1 MRNNLDRH
9 LSAVRNLG
17 ILAHV
22 DAGKTTVTER
32 ILYATGTTHK
42 RGEVHDGTTITD
54 FDPQERDRGITIFA
68 AAVSCDWDG
77 HRINLI
83 DTPGHVDFA
92 DEVGRSLR
100 VLDGAVAVFDAVAGV
115 EPQSESV
122 WRQADR
128 HGVPRIAFVNKL
140 DRVGADLDTA
150 VASIR
155 ERLHPVP
162 LVVQLPIG
170 TENAFTGVV
179 DLLRM
184 RALTW
189 NDGSDTAAETVVE
202 AVVEAVVPEEL
213 REEALRRRR
222 MLEEAVAERHPAALE
237 EFCDRETLS
246 ADTLSRALRDL
257 TRTGDG
263 VVVLCGSA
271 YRNRGI
277 EPLLDAV
284 VAYLP
289 SPLDVPPVC
298 GMRDGVDGMR
308 HADGEM
314 HKAVNDMQESVD
326 RMQDGADDVQG
337 GVDRMQDGADDVQG
351 GVDRMQDGADDV
363 QGGVDRMQDGADD
376 VQGGVD
382 RMQDVVGE
390 QRAADP
396 AAPFA
401 ALAFKVSATPTGRLT
416 YLRVY
421 SGTIEKG
428 DAVWESGA
436 RRTER
441 IGRILSVQADRHA
454 QLERA
459 VAGDIVAVVG
469 LKSARAGSTLCA
481 PGAPIVLEPPGVP
494 EPVVSV
500 AVEALASTDA
510 DRLASALARLA
521 EEDPS
526 LVVRTDPETGQTV
539 LSGMGELHLEV
550 AVEKVRRGLGVEVNV
565 GRPRVTYRETVAR
578 GVSGLVFRHVKQD
591 GGAGQFAQVV
601 LDVEPLG
608 AAGVGSAGGAEGSGG
623 DTEIGAES
631 GFVFRS
637 AVVGGRVPQEYVRA
651 VEAGCRDALAEGP
664 LGGHPVTGLRVTLT
678 DGATH
683 VKDSSEMAFRTAG
696 RLGLREALR
705 GCAMV
710 LLEPVVEVTVTVP
723 QDAVGGV
730 LGDLAARRGRVTD
743 STVRGGSA
751 VVTATVPLA
760 ELFGYATRL
769 RSRTQGRGTFS
780 ARPTGYAPAPAS
792 AATPGAATM
801 K

>member
-1 MRNNLDRH
+1 MRTELH
-9 LSAVRNLG
+9 LQQHHHDNRAVRNLG

-42 RGEVHDGTTITD
+42 RGEVHDGTTVTD

-68 AAVSCDWDG
+68 AAVTCDWDG

-83 DTPGHVDFA
+83 DTPGHVDFS
-92 DEVGRSLR
+92 DEVVRSLR

-128 HGVPRIAFVNKL
+128 FGVPRIAFVNKL
-140 DRVGADLDTA
+140 DRAGADLDSA

-155 ERLHPVP
+155 ERLHPAP

-170 TENAFTGVV
+170 SEDRFEGVV

-184 RALTW
+184 RAW
-189 NDGSDTAAETVVE
+189 VWADGRDGTGGAVE
-202 AVVEAVVPEEL
+202 GPVP
-213 REEALRRRR
+213 EALRAEAERRR
-222 MLEEAVAERHPAALE
+222 RVLEEAVAELHPGALE
-237 EFCDRETLS
+237 EFCTRSTVS
-246 ADTLSRALRDL
+246 ADTLAGALRDL

-289 SPLDVPPVC
+289 SPLDVP
-298 GMRDGVDGMR
+298 
-308 HADGEM
+308 
-314 HKAVNDMQESVD
+314 AV
-326 RMQDGADDVQG
+326 RGTLDGAQ
-337 GVDRMQDGADDVQG
+337 Q
-351 GVDRMQDGADDV
+351 
-363 QGGVDRMQDGADD
+363 
-376 VQGGVD
+376 
-382 RMQDVVGE
+382 E
-390 QRAADP
+390 RAADP

-401 ALAFKVSATPTGRLT
+401 ALAFKVNATATGRLT

-421 SGTIEKG
+421 SGTIRKG
-428 DAVWESGA
+428 EAVWDAGA
-436 RRTER
+436 GRTER
-441 IGRILSVQADRHA
+441 VGRILRVRADRHA
-454 QLERA
+454 QVELA

-481 PGAPIVLEPPGVP
+481 PGAPLVLEPPATAD
-494 EPVVSV
+494 PVVSV
-500 AVEALASTDA
+500 AVEAGANADT
-510 DRLASALARLA
+510 DRLVTALARLV

-526 LVVRTDPETGQTV
+526 LVVRTDGETGQTV
-539 LSGMGELHLEV
+539 LSGLGELHLEV
-550 AVEKVRRGLGVEVNV
+550 AVEKIRRAQGLDVRV
-565 GRPRVTYRETVAR
+565 GRPRVAYRETVVR
-578 GVSGLVFRHVKQD
+578 GVAGLVHRHVKQD

-601 LDVEPLG
+601 LDVEPLEVTDG
-608 AAGVGSAGGAEGSGG
+608 DVGDQIGGSA
-623 DTEIGAES
+623 T
-631 GFVFRS
+631 GFEFRS

-651 VEAGCRDALAEGP
+651 VEAGCRDALGEGP
-664 LGGHPVTGLRVTLT
+664 LGGHPVTGLRVVLR

-683 VKDSSEMAFRTAG
+683 VKDSSETAFRTAG
-696 RLGLREALR
+696 RNALREALR
-705 GCAMV
+705 ASAMA
-710 LLEPVVEVTVTVP
+710 LLEPVVEVTVTAP
-723 QDAVGGV
+723 EEAVGAV
-730 LGDLAARRGRVTD
+730 LGDLAARRGRVTG
-743 STVRGGSA
+743 STARAGAA

-769 RSRTQGRGTFS
+769 RSRTQGRGVFTT
-780 ARPTGYAPAPAS
+780 RPMGYAPALAQ
-792 AATPGAATM
+792 
-801 K
+801 

>member
-1 MRNNLDRH
+1 MRTRINPLTT
-9 LSAVRNLG
+9 VRNLG

-32 ILYATGTTHK
+32 ILFATGTTHR
-42 RGEVHDGTTITD
+42 RGEVHDGTTVTD

-68 AAVSCDWDG
+68 AAISCAWDG

-92 DEVGRSLR
+92 DEVERSLR

-128 HGVPRIAFVNKL
+128 YGVPRIAFVNKM
-140 DRVGADLDTA
+140 DRAGADLDAA
-150 VASIR
+150 VASVR
-155 ERLHPVP
+155 ERLHPAP

-170 TENAFTGVV
+170 AEDGFRGVV
-179 DLLRM
+179 DLVRM

-189 NDGSDTAAETVVE
+189 ADGGDMVVQEIPETLADEAA
-202 AVVEAVVPEEL
+202 
-213 REEALRRRR
+213 RRRR
-222 MLEEAVAERHPAALE
+222 VLEEAVAELHPGALE
-237 EFCDRETLS
+237 EFCARSALDARTLGE
-246 ADTLSRALRDL
+246 ALRDL
-257 TRTGDG
+257 THSGDG

-271 YRNRGI
+271 YRNRGV
-277 EPLLDAV
+277 EPLLDALV
-284 VAYLP
+284 SYLP
-289 SPLDVPPVC
+289 SPLDVPAVR
-298 GMRDGVDGMR
+298 GTGEDDG
-308 HADGEM
+308 
-314 HKAVNDMQESVD
+314 QE
-326 RMQDGADDVQG
+326 
-337 GVDRMQDGADDVQG
+337 
-351 GVDRMQDGADDV
+351 
-363 QGGVDRMQDGADD
+363 
-376 VQGGVD
+376 
-382 RMQDVVGE
+382 
-390 QRAADP
+390 RAADP

-401 ALAFKVSATPTGRLT
+401 GLVFKVNATPTGRLT
-416 YLRVY
+416 YLRIY

-428 DAVWESGA
+428 DTVWDSGV

-441 IGRILSVQADRHA
+441 IGRILRVQADRHA

-469 LKSARAGSTLCA
+469 LKAARAGSTLCA
-481 PGAPIVLEPPGVP
+481 PDAPLVLEPPSVA

-500 AVEALASTDA
+500 AVEAVRSTDT
-510 DRLASALARLA
+510 DRLAQALARLA

-550 AVEKVRRGLGVEVNV
+550 ALEKVRRDQGLDVNA
-565 GRPRVTYRETVAR
+565 GRPRVAHRETVGR
-578 GVSGLVFRHVKQD
+578 GVSGFVFRHVKQD
-591 GGAGQFAQVV
+591 GGAGQFAHVV
-601 LDVEPLG
+601 LDVEPLPVD
-608 AAGVGSAGGAEGSGG
+608 AGFE
-623 DTEIGAES
+623 
-631 GFVFRS
+631 FRS

-683 VKDSSEMAFRTAG
+683 VKDSSDTAFRTAG
-696 RLGLREALR
+696 RFGLRDALR
-705 GCAMV
+705 ACAMV
-710 LLEPVVEVTVTVP
+710 LLEPVAEVTVTVP
-723 QDAVGGV
+723 DTAVGGV
-730 LGDLAARRGRVTD
+730 LGDLAARRGRVTG
-743 STVRGGSA
+743 SAARAGSA

-769 RSRTQGRGTFS
+769 RSRTQGRGTFT
-780 ARPTGYAPAPAS
+780 ARPTGYAQAPSGVTAV
-792 AATPGAATM
+792 
-801 K
+801 